1 MGLIQAVIL
10 GIIQGLT
17 EFIPISSS
25 AHLIIIRWLLGWS
38 TENPGLG
45 VALDVA
51 LHLGTLLA
59 LLAYFWRDWY
69 DMISG
74 YLRITRLSAFRSHD
88 VSVPATD
95 SRAFLLWPVIFACIP
110 AGIAGIAFED
120 LAANVFRMRPFLL
133 AGALIGLGLLMLLA
147 DVTGRK
153 TRSLNSVRFADWM
166 IVGLAQALAIIPGVS
181 RSGITITAGLF
192 TGLEREA
199 AAKFSFFLGT
209 PIILGAALYEIPNL
223 FKQQLSATDLAS
235 VAIGVLTSTVVG
247 YLCIGYLLR
256 YLEKRSTG
264 VFVLYRVL
272 LGSILLITYAL
283 GLLHV

>member
-1 MGLIQAVIL
+1 MGPIQAVIL

-38 TENPGLG
+38 TDNPGLG
-45 VALDVA
+45 IALDVA

-74 YLRITRLSAFRSHD
+74 YLRTTRLSALQSHD
-88 VSVPATD
+88 ASVHMAD
-95 SRAFLLWPVIFACIP
+95 GQALLLWPVIFACIP
-110 AGIAGIAFED
+110 AGIAGIAFEE
-120 LAANVFRMRPFLL
+120 LVANVFRVKPFLL

-147 DVTGRK
+147 DMIGRK
-153 TRSLNSVRFADWM
+153 TRALNSVRFADWM

-192 TGLEREA
+192 TGLQREA
-199 AAKFSFFLGT
+199 AAKLSFFLGT
-209 PIILGAALYEIPNL
+209 PIILGAALYEIPKL
-223 FKQQLSATDLAS
+223 LEQQLSATDLAS

-256 YLEKRSTG
+256 YLQKRSTG
-264 VFVLYRVL
+264 VFVLYRILLGFVL
-272 LGSILLITYAL
+272 LIIYAL
-283 GLLHV
+283 GLLHI